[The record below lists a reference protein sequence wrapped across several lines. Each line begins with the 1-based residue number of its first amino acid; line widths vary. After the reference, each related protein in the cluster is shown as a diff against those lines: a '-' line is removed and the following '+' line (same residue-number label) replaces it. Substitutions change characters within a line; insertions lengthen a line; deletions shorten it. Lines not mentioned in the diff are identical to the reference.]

1 MIWIVK
7 NIVLFLLFY
16 SSSFA
21 YGDKNSTVPQSFIY
35 NNEPLSA
42 VSANILAFDLLTMDL
57 TSELYFEAIDMYS
70 VYRRNYCL
78 KLASFGEWLE
88 KHSDPIMSTKEY
100 KSIRKELLKFF
111 SQFVDRFAYAN
122 PILDKCESVLRPSME
137 ILMRIGNFYNFQRR
151 FRDVIQ
157 LAQTQLEE
165 AALQTAF
172 KCVLKEIKTQY
183 VKTNSAQTTLDD
195 CLRIRNAVYSGM
207 QTACSNGDYLY
218 DPFSSDMIN
227 IAKAR
232 VLTSLIDHERLDYFN
247 STSNWYIEN
256 KQWCTLFSD
265 LWYEISEMF
274 HYNKHFSLTGLYLM
288 NSLVNNY
295 KNGYKLKLRGEN
307 ECKEALMHTYRI
319 IELNKKLFSSNKK

>member
-1 MIWIVK
+1 
-7 NIVLFLLFY
+7 
-16 SSSFA
+16 
-21 YGDKNSTVPQSFIY
+21 
-35 NNEPLSA
+35 
-42 VSANILAFDLLTMDL
+42 
-57 TSELYFEAIDMYS
+57 
-70 VYRRNYCL
+70 
-78 KLASFGEWLE
+78 
-88 KHSDPIMSTKEY
+88 
-100 KSIRKELLKFF
+100 
-111 SQFVDRFAYAN
+111 
-122 PILDKCESVLRPSME
+122 
-137 ILMRIGNFYNFQRR
+137 
-151 FRDVIQ
+151 
-157 LAQTQLEE
+157 
-165 AALQTAF
+165 
-172 KCVLKEIKTQY
+172 
-183 VKTNSAQTTLDD
+183 
-195 CLRIRNAVYSGM
+195 M

-307 ECKEALMHTYRI
+307 ECKEALMHTYHFVWRQSTWQILITLITLPLKPQMQSLLYYCCQKTHLSILMRI
-319 IELNKKLFSSNKK
+319 NKIRKRSSVDLGSWFLTCKMKDYLA

>member
-1 MIWIVK
+1 MNNFNIFFGATNQETGTEAFQRCDPACADTTGRSGVTDSVQVCSERNK
-7 NIVLFLLFY
+7 NSVGENKQYADDSRRLFKIKD
-16 SSSFA
+16 SSSGA
-21 YGDKNSTVPQSFIY
+21 ST
-35 NNEPLSA
+35 
-42 VSANILAFDLLTMDL
+42 
-57 TSELYFEAIDMYS
+57 
-70 VYRRNYCL
+70 
-78 KLASFGEWLE
+78 FGTFL
-88 KHSDPIMSTKEY
+88 
-100 KSIRKELLKFF
+100 
-111 SQFVDRFAYAN
+111 
-122 PILDKCESVLRPSME
+122 
-137 ILMRIGNFYNFQRR
+137 
-151 FRDVIQ
+151 
-157 LAQTQLEE
+157 
-165 AALQTAF
+165 
-172 KCVLKEIKTQY
+172 VLKNQE
-183 VKTNSAQTTLDD
+183 
-195 CLRIRNAVYSGM
+195 C
-207 QTACSNGDYLY
+207 
-218 DPFSSDMIN
+218 N